1 MVLSIRSALPSLRS
15 GLSNIQYAKL
25 RLPSFHTVAPPL
37 YQTPPSP
44 PWLYPPHDLC
54 VRQCPVHGCAQV
66 RHKVQHRR
74 HQVQRQRVLDV
85 QQPAVKAVVQRQAD
99 QLVCSLRGRHGGRG
113 TGEYLHER
121 GGALGKPLWGRI
133 RQERQRVAGGGPSRM
148 AGRRGLLRAASRRS
162 MRRQGGH
169 HCCTVQSDV
178 QLPAWSTALT
188 FCAVAEELRSCS
200 QHVRPGCHSV
210 MKVPRTY
217 STHQRQ

>member
-1 MVLSIRSALPSLRS
+1 MLSIRSALPSLRS

-85 QQPAVKAVVQRQAD
+85 QQPAVKAMVQRQAD
-99 QLVCSLRGRHGGRG
+99 QLVCSLRRAAWGQGHWGVNARKRRG
-113 TGEYLHER
+113 
-121 GGALGKPLWGRI
+121 LGKRL
-133 RQERQRVAGGGPSRM
+133 ERQRVAGGGPGRM
-148 AGRRGLLRAASRRS
+148 AGRRELVRAAARRS

-169 HCCTVQSDV
+169 HCCTVQSACV
-178 QLPAWSTALT
+178 EHSTDLLCRCGGAQKLL
-188 FCAVAEELRSCS
+188 AAHAAGVPLSDEGAQNL
-200 QHVRPGCHSV
+200 QHPPTTVNGS
-210 MKVPRTY
+210 
-217 STHQRQ
+217 SEQA